1 MTEQA
6 DILIRPMRQEDLAQ
20 VRDIDRLSFSLPWPE
35 QAYSYELLENPA
47 ARLWVA
53 ETMMPDGQRLIV
65 GMVVVWLVLDE
76 AHIATLAVHPEFR
89 RRGIAKRLLV
99 RALRST
105 IHEGAK
111 QAMLE
116 VRASNHIAQNL
127 YRQFGFVVVGRRPR
141 YYLDNNEDAV
151 LMTLHR
157 MDAAY
162 SQWLE
167 ALDGL
172 SHAVNQRHSR

>member
-1 MTEQA
+1 MTEQE

-20 VRDIDRLSFSLPWPE
+20 VRAIDRLSFSLPWPE

-53 ETMMPDGQRLIV
+53 EAELPDGQRLIV
-65 GMVVVWLVLDE
+65 GMIVVWLVLDE

-99 RALRST
+99 TALRST
-105 IHEGAK
+105 VHEGAR

-141 YYLDNNEDAV
+141 YYLDNNEDAI

-157 MDAAY
+157 MDATY
-162 SQWLE
+162 LQWLE
-167 ALDGL
+167 ALDCL
-172 SHAVNQRHSR
+172 AHAVNQGHSQ